1 MPMEHLLV
9 DSNFLFARFN
19 RGDRHHREASKFLSE
34 QKEAGGVGYSLVY
47 TDYIFDETIT
57 AILFHSNRHDIA
69 AAAGKT
75 LRESSLE
82 MVRIEPPVFEAA
94 WSLFLDHPDKHW
106 SFTDCTSFVLM
117 EKLGIRGALTFDR
130 NFREAGFATFP

>member
-1 MPMEHLLV
+1 
-9 DSNFLFARFN
+9 
-19 RGDRHHREASKFLSE
+19 
-34 QKEAGGVGYSLVY
+34 
-47 TDYIFDETIT
+47 
-57 AILFHSNRHDIA
+57 
-69 AAAGKT
+69 